1 MARAVLRVDNG
12 LAHPGGVGATREVGV
27 STRSE
32 DIDMP
37 TSSRPLGVYTKA
49 SFILGIAAAL
59 WLAWYCAASA
69 AMANP
74 PEAPRKQQHRTLM
87 QPAGLESGKSINP
100 GFDSVRARLERLSE
114 REMKLFY
121 SRCSQEGLSRRLDGG
136 EAMACSIGYDVLL
149 KKHFA
154 GDFER
159 LLHWSRSQR
168 AAETR

>member
-1 MARAVLRVDNG
+1 MATHTRAV
-12 LAHPGGVGATREVGV
+12 HATREVGV
-27 STRSE
+27 PTWSE
-32 DIDMP
+32 DTDMP

-59 WLAWYCAASA
+59 WLAWYCAVSA
-69 AMANP
+69 AVGNSR
-74 PEAPRKQQHRTLM
+74 EAPSARQYRTLM
-87 QPAGLESGKSINP
+87 QPVGLESGKSINP
-100 GFDSVRARLERLSE
+100 GLDSVRARLERLSE
-114 REMKLFY
+114 RDMKLFY

-136 EAMACSIGYDVLL
+136 EAIACSIGYDVLL

>member
-1 MARAVLRVDNG
+1 MASHTRAV
-12 LAHPGGVGATREVGV
+12 HATREVGV
-27 STRSE
+27 PTWSE
-32 DIDMP
+32 DTDMP

-49 SFILGIAAAL
+49 SFILVIAAAL

-69 AMANP
+69 AMENSREGARGHQNP
-74 PEAPRKQQHRTLM
+74 IFM
-87 QPAGLESGKSINP
+87 QPVGLESGKSISP

-149 KKHFA
+149 KNHFA